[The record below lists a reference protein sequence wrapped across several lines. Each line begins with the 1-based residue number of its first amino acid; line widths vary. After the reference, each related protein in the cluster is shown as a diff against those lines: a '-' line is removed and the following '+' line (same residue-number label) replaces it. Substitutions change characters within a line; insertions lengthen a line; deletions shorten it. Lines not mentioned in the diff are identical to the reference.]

1 MTPTPAR
8 ATTIGMVAAADDP
21 RDVVLQAESAVSSAI
36 FIVGPAHAGGSGVTS
51 VATGAEALLA
61 AAAAAHEGERAA
73 VVLRSSEILG
83 ALSALHAVARRRAPI
98 LVHVVG
104 DAQGICP
111 GRDEIAPT
119 LDVGAGVLV
128 TWSAQDSVDLALAVR
143 RAAEDS
149 ETPFVIFTDG
159 AGPVMSLP
167 GSGLVTRF
175 LGTRARPTPAHADS
189 SASPARGP
197 VHDAVAGKR
206 LERSFAARV
215 PFALAGAMRELGEL
229 TGRPLA
235 LVERFETAD
244 AEDVVVAVGQAFVA
258 ARAVAETMRG
268 EGRRVGAVG
277 IRGLRPF
284 FAADV
289 VRAVARARSVVV
301 LEPLDVALAP
311 AGPLA
316 TSLKAAFADALTWA
330 PGFPGVGRIPP
341 IVSAVFATLDGAVGE
356 REVREALAES
366 AAGDRARR
374 LLVFGSDGPSA

>member
-1 MTPTPAR
+1 
-8 ATTIGMVAAADDP
+8 MVLADDP

-36 FIVGPAHAGGSGVTS
+36 FSSGPAGPATPAAGDRHAGVTA
-51 VATGAEALLA
+51 VATGAEAILA
-61 AAAAAHEGERAA
+61 AAAVAHEGKRAA
-73 VVLRSSEILG
+73 AVLLPSEILG
-83 ALSALHAVARRRAPI
+83 ALAALHAVARARVP
-98 LVHVVG
+98 LTVHVVG
-104 DAQGICP
+104 GARGLCP

-119 LDVGAGVLV
+119 LDAGAGVLV
-128 TWSAQDSVDLALAVR
+128 TWSAQDTIDLTLAVR

-167 GSGLVTRF
+167 GAGLVHTF
-175 LGTRARPTPAHADS
+175 LGAGSVRKATAL
-189 SASPARGP
+189 
-197 VHDAVAGKR
+197 VHDPVAGKR
-206 LERSFAARV
+206 AERSYAARV

-235 LVERFETAD
+235 PVERFETAD
-244 AEDVVVAVGQAFVA
+244 AEEIIVAVGQAFVA
-258 ARAVAETMRG
+258 ARAVAQGLRA

-289 VRAVARARSVVV
+289 VKALARARSVVV
-301 LEPLDVALAP
+301 IEPLDVALAP

-316 TSLKAAFADALTWA
+316 TTIKAAFADALTWA
-330 PGFPGVGRIPP
+330 PGFPGVGRVPP
-341 IVSAVFATLDGAVGE
+341 IVSAVFATLDGPVGE
-356 REVREALAES
+356 REVREALAET

-374 LLVFGSDGPSA
+374 VMVFGTDAPGA